1 MKQIRGIRGLLAL
14 LAFVMGCNLQAQEQT
29 VADGDYVLALKCN
42 DAWYAVGKT
51 TGSSSGSLN
60 AVSIE
65 VENWIVVSKNNI
77 ATWSVSLNEAS
88 YYNIGCEGKYL
99 HASTTSTKTNLK
111 LATGKD
117 YDYARW
123 QFTMQENGSYKITS
137 KSLPEYSLGYSSSGK
152 YFKNFTSTNV
162 GYYYDFYLLPL
173 CKQDA
178 NTGAY
183 TLQGTGWTAESFAN
197 LDLSAATSVDLRGI
211 TLPENLTAPAN
222 CNPNCLFYVKEGET
236 KAGSLP
242 QVVQVNAEGTAGT
255 AESIQL
261 TDGYDFH
268 TTIPF
273 TATDIT
279 YTRHLYDGWSTLAL
293 PFAYNLQGETCEAF
307 AEATT
312 ESVRFTPVSEVLEAN
327 TPYLIHRETEGNVA
341 FRASNADVPV
351 TASTGDCFKS
361 NFHTFTMANSETLYK
376 LSSDGT
382 TFNHSSGSARIGAF
396 RAYLDL
402 SGTQS
407 GGAAPKRV
415 VHESAETPTALASAA
430 ACEATY
436 ADGVL
441 CIRSE
446 QAGELPLYR
455 ADGTLERMLQVQV
468 GTNHYT
474 LARPGIY
481 LVGGLKIIY

>member
-1 MKQIRGIRGLLAL
+1 M
-14 LAFVMGCNLQAQEQT
+14 
-29 VADGDYVLALKCN
+29 
-42 DAWYAVGKT
+42 
-51 TGSSSGSLN
+51 
-60 AVSIE
+60 
-65 VENWIVVSKNNI
+65 
-77 ATWSVSLNEAS
+77 
-88 YYNIGCEGKYL
+88 
-99 HASTTSTKTNLK
+99 K

-152 YFKNFTSTNV
+152 YFKNYTSTST

-178 NTGAY
+178 DTGAY

-211 TLPENLTAPAN
+211 TLPEGVSTPAN
-222 CNPNCLFYVKEGET
+222 CNPNCLFYVNEGET
-236 KAGSLP
+236 NAGNLS
-242 QVVQVNAEGTAGT
+242 QVVKVNTEGTAGT

-261 TDGYDFH
+261 TDGHDFH
-268 TTIPF
+268 TIIPF
-273 TATDIT
+273 TATNIT

-293 PFAYNLQGETCEAF
+293 PFAYTLQGETCESF
-307 AEATT
+307 ADATA
-312 ESVRFTPVSEVLEAN
+312 ESVRFTPVSTALEAH
-327 TPYLIHRETEGNVA
+327 TPYLIHRETAGDVA
-341 FRASNADVPV
+341 FHASNAKVPE
-351 TASTGDCFKS
+351 TAAAGDCFKS
-361 NFHTFTMANSETLYK
+361 NFRTFTMSNDENLYK

-382 TFNHSSGSARIGAF
+382 TFNHSAGAAQIGAF

-407 GGAAPKRV
+407 GSAAPKRV
-415 VHESAETPTALASAA
+415 VHESAETPTSLSSAA
-430 ACEATY
+430 ACEVTY
-436 ADGVL
+436 ADGVI

-455 ADGTLERMLQVQV
+455 ADGTLEQMLQVQA

-481 LVGGLKIIY
+481 LMGGGKNSLLGKPIVIPAVSGR